1 MLNLGSLILGL
12 SAWLLPVVNII
23 QHRKH
28 NYWSWISLSLI
39 SLSACSFSLCF
50 QIFEIYGRVLVEDWS
65 ALLDTMST
73 VAFVSAILLFVT
85 VILNVITLIKYRSRM
100 AE

>member
-1 MLNLGSLILGL
+1 MLNLGSLIFGL

-23 QHRKH
+23 QHRKQ

-73 VAFVSAILLFVT
+73 VAFVSAILLIVT
-85 VILNVITLIKYRSRM
+85 VILNFITLIQYRSRT